1 MNAESFTR
9 PLFQDSLENTDITIN
24 EAVYGGI
31 EQTRRKAFQM
41 VKRGIRNII
50 TVTSCIPGMSGDDL
64 VPLQKELKSLGVDMY
79 IIHTDGIEAGDYNE
93 GMALCY
99 KTLALQAV
107 DPNVKPEPDCI
118 NLVYEHTI
126 SSQTDRTFMNL
137 QEIFKRIGI
146 RINCRFICAESME
159 NIHNFLK
166 APYSIMARYDKLGH
180 ELQKIFEEKY
190 GCRFLCN
197 ELPRGFSQTASW
209 LRKIGKLYG
218 KEKETE
224 QVILE
229 NRIQYT
235 QTINNLKLLYK
246 GKKVILFLKNNSI
259 DWILELAHDLDL
271 DVLDSILIGSKEDS
285 VADWK
290 HQFSADWENAQN
302 TLFTSIAK
310 QKPDLIILNDFMG
323 QAFILDEICTV
334 NLARDISTGF
344 FTGTD
349 CAAKWIRLF
358 ENTLE
363 GRWKNDKSLFEKR
376 CP

>member
-1 MNAESFTR
+1 MQRAS
-9 PLFQDSLENTDITIN
+9 Q
-24 EAVYGGI
+24 GI
-31 EQTRRKAFQM
+31 
-41 VKRGIRNII
+41 
-50 TVTSCIPGMSGDDL
+50 
-64 VPLQKELKSLGVDMY
+64 
-79 IIHTDGIEAGDYNE
+79 
-93 GMALCY
+93 
-99 KTLALQAV
+99 
-107 DPNVKPEPDCI
+107 
-118 NLVYEHTI
+118 
-126 SSQTDRTFMNL
+126 
-137 QEIFKRIGI
+137 
-146 RINCRFICAESME
+146 
-159 NIHNFLK
+159 
-166 APYSIMARYDKLGH
+166 
-180 ELQKIFEEKY
+180 
-190 GCRFLCN
+190 
-197 ELPRGFSQTASW
+197 SQTASW

>member
-1 MNAESFTR
+1 
-9 PLFQDSLENTDITIN
+9 
-24 EAVYGGI
+24 
-31 EQTRRKAFQM
+31 
-41 VKRGIRNII
+41 
-50 TVTSCIPGMSGDDL
+50 
-64 VPLQKELKSLGVDMY
+64 
-79 IIHTDGIEAGDYNE
+79 
-93 GMALCY
+93 
-99 KTLALQAV
+99 
-107 DPNVKPEPDCI
+107 
-118 NLVYEHTI
+118 
-126 SSQTDRTFMNL
+126 
-137 QEIFKRIGI
+137 
-146 RINCRFICAESME
+146 ME
-159 NIHNFLK
+159 T
-166 APYSIMARYDKLGH
+166 
-180 ELQKIFEEKY
+180 
-190 GCRFLCN
+190 C
-197 ELPRGFSQTASW
+197 TASW

-302 TLFTSIAK
+302 KLFTSIAK

-323 QAFILDEICTV
+323 QAFIPDEICTV